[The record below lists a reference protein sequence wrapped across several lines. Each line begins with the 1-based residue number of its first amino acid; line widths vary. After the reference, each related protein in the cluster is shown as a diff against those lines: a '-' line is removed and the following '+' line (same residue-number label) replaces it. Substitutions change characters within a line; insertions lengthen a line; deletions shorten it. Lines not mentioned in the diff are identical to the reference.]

1 MGNNFWQSKRA
12 TPRGGVS
19 HQGEDG
25 QIRLPRVH
33 AQGDMPQNFKQLY
46 LGTSITRL
54 NPESMPQN
62 FLQFFFGHHMTKL

>member
-25 QIRLPRVH
+25 QICLPRVH
-33 AQGDMPQNFKQLY
+33 AQGEMPQKILHNFEY
-46 LGTSITRL
+46 L
-54 NPESMPQN
+54 
-62 FLQFFFGHHMTKL
+62 MTKL

>member
-25 QIRLPRVH
+25 QIRLPCVH
-33 AQGDMPQNFKQLY
+33 AQGDNAAKNF
-46 LGTSITRL
+46 
-54 NPESMPQN
+54 
-62 FLQFFFGHHMTKL
+62 

>member
-33 AQGDMPQNFKQLY
+33 AQGDMLQNFKQ
-46 LGTSITRL
+46 
-54 NPESMPQN
+54 
-62 FLQFFFGHHMTKL
+62 FLFGYHMTIH